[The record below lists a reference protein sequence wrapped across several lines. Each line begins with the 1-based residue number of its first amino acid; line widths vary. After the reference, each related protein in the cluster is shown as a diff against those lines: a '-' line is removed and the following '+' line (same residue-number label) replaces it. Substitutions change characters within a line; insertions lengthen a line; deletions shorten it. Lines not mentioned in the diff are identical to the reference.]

1 MTMAKKNV
9 KNEIRLTSTAGT
21 GYFYITKKNPK
32 THTEKMKVKK
42 YDRKARKHVE
52 FVEKPIK

>member
-1 MTMAKKNV
+1 MAKKNT
-9 KNEIRLTSTAGT
+9 KSEIRLTSTAGT

-32 THTEKMKVKK
+32 KTEKLKLKK

-52 FVEKPIK
+52 FAEKPIK